1 MAKYFIALL
10 ALAAVFAADGEC
22 NVCLFVLCDQS
33 KSSYLCV
40 DNVINTACTI

>member
-22 NVCLFVLCDQS
+22 NVCLFVLCAIKAS
-33 KSSYLCV
+33 LRTYVWITL
-40 DNVINTACTI
+40 